1 MELKDTI
8 DELKIYRGSDYY
20 ITDKLFI
27 RQPTLGEIADYGEIA
42 YFNMVHTLCSVG
54 ADLKWQL
61 DDIGIDYMKV
71 SDFEL
76 FYSVIARSFSK
87 NETSIL
93 FGDIIDFSKM
103 KVMYHKNI
111 QENVLVQFFDDEE
124 PLIIDGYVYSLMINT
139 IRKMHRIQRNNEIP
153 GNEATRRVFIEEARE
168 NYENNKDK
176 PQRPVLLPLISTMV
190 NSAGFKRDDKT
201 VFDMKLYAFMDGV
214 MRIKK
219 IKNADLLLQ
228 SGYSG
233 FGINIKKIDKNEIN
247 WLGEL
252 E

>member
-1 MELKDTI
+1 
-8 DELKIYRGSDYY
+8 
-20 ITDKLFI
+20 
-27 RQPTLGEIADYGEIA
+27 
-42 YFNMVHTLCSVG
+42 
-54 ADLKWQL
+54 
-61 DDIGIDYMKV
+61 
-71 SDFEL
+71 
-76 FYSVIARSFSK
+76 
-87 NETSIL
+87 
-93 FGDIIDFSKM
+93 
-103 KVMYHKNI
+103 MYHKNI
-111 QENVLVQFFDDEE
+111 QENVLVQYFGGEE
-124 PLIIDGYVYSLMINT
+124 PLIIDSYAYSLMINT

-168 NYENNKDK
+168 NYENNKNK
-176 PQRPVLLPLISTMV
+176 PQKPILLPLISAMV

-201 VFDMKLYAFMDGV
+201 VFDMKLYAFMDSV